1 MDGRYG
7 AKSIV
12 PSGKQRVKTRSSELR
27 VGELD
32 VMVEQGRHQMTT
44 ITRNLKT
51 VALATAIGA
60 AALMQAGTAEARD
73 MQTITV
79 AGGCFWCVESD
90 FEKVG
95 GVAEVTSGYTGGT
108 TENPTYS
115 AVTGG
120 GTGHYEAVEINYD
133 ADQVSAR
140 QIYDLFFRSVD
151 PTDAGGQFCDR
162 GDSYRTAI
170 FVSNTAQQQA
180 AQAALAAA
188 QIELGQ
194 QIVTPIL
201 AASTFTDAEDYHQ
214 NYYKGQDRVITR
226 RGIKTEAEAY
236 AFYRD
241 ACGRDARVEQ
251 LWGSNAPF
259 INH

>member
-1 MDGRYG
+1 
-7 AKSIV
+7 
-12 PSGKQRVKTRSSELR
+12 
-27 VGELD
+27 
-32 VMVEQGRHQMTT
+32 MTSMM
-44 ITRNLKT
+44 RNLKT
-51 VALATAIGA
+51 VALAAAIGA
-60 AALMQAGTAEARD
+60 ATLMLAGKAEARD

-90 FEKVG
+90 FEKVA
-95 GVAEVTSGYTGGT
+95 GVTEVTSGYTGGT
-108 TENPTYS
+108 TANPTYS
-115 AVTGG
+115 QVTGG
-120 GTGHYEAVEINYD
+120 GTGHYEAVEIRYD

-180 AQAALAAA
+180 AQAALSAA
-188 QIELGQ
+188 QSELGQ

-201 AASTFTDAEDYHQ
+201 AASTFTDAEEYHQ
-214 NYYKGQDRVITR
+214 DYYKGQNRVVTR

>member
-1 MDGRYG
+1 
-7 AKSIV
+7 
-12 PSGKQRVKTRSSELR
+12 
-27 VGELD
+27 
-32 VMVEQGRHQMTT
+32 MTT
-44 ITRNLKT
+44 IMRKMKT
-51 VALATAIGA
+51 VALVAAIGA
-60 AALMQAGTAEARD
+60 ATVMQAGTAEARD

-90 FEKVG
+90 FEKVA
-95 GVAEVTSGYTGGT
+95 GVSDVTSGYTGGT
-108 TENPTYS
+108 TANPTYRQ
-115 AVTGG
+115 VTGG
-120 GTGHYEAVEINYD
+120 NTGHYEAVEIRFD
-133 ADQVSAR
+133 RDQVTER

-162 GDSYRTAI
+162 GDSYRTAV

-180 AQAALAAA
+180 AQAALTAA
-188 QIELGQ
+188 QAELGRT
-194 QIVTPIL
+194 IVTPIL
-201 AASTFTDAEDYHQ
+201 AASTFYDAEDYHQ
-214 NYYKGQDRVITR
+214 DYYKGTDRVVTR